1 MVRRTVALVVLA
13 LGLALRG
20 YVAFVLEP
28 TATVDSEKRYEP
40 LARNLAAGN
49 GFSKSLTPP
58 YVPNGFDQ
66 PGYPLFLAAFGG
78 SRRAVVVAQV
88 LLELVTVLLV
98 ARSARLA
105 PLGRA
110 GADAAVGI
118 ALLAPMLPILA
129 SHIWTETL
137 ATTLATASA
146 WAWLAAVRDGRR
158 RFYLAAGAASGAGL
172 LVRAD
177 LAPAVALVGLAGA
190 CLSWRRPGR
199 IALAAAAGAALLG
212 MWTVRNQITLGHPSP
227 LGAATGQVSDPYV
240 EWLGT
245 WAVRQQDETMAWH
258 NRERAVFSP
267 DEIGDRED
275 CARAQAALGEPDADR
290 VFAELTAKARRERP
304 FRTFVEVPLR
314 RLANVWVHVSVDFG
328 GTATSL
334 VWPAVLA
341 LALVGMITGI
351 RRRRDATL
359 LFSAVVVG
367 RSFLPLTIGIAC
379 ESRYVAEAL
388 PACYLLAGLGVEAWL
403 GRD

>member
-1 MVRRTVALVVLA
+1 
-13 LGLALRG
+13 
-20 YVAFVLEP
+20 
-28 TATVDSEKRYEP
+28 
-40 LARNLAAGN
+40 
-49 GFSKSLTPP
+49 
-58 YVPNGFDQ
+58 
-66 PGYPLFLAAFGG
+66 
-78 SRRAVVVAQV
+78 
-88 LLELVTVLLV
+88 
-98 ARSARLA
+98 
-105 PLGRA
+105 
-110 GADAAVGI
+110 
-118 ALLAPMLPILA
+118 
-129 SHIWTETL
+129 
-137 ATTLATASA
+137 
-146 WAWLAAVRDGRR
+146 
-158 RFYLAAGAASGAGL
+158 
-172 LVRAD
+172 
-177 LAPAVALVGLAGA
+177 
-190 CLSWRRPGR
+190 
-199 IALAAAAGAALLG
+199 
-212 MWTVRNQITLGHPSP
+212 
-227 LGAATGQVSDPYV
+227 
-240 EWLGT
+240 
-245 WAVRQQDETMAWH
+245 
-258 NRERAVFSP
+258 VFSP